1 MHVSVCRHGPD
12 TVFFSGVH
20 VNPSLEPTSVIF
32 QQAADMGMSHSA
44 LLRHVLSRACIRAGL
59 PPIPPPFA
67 QDITKTALVS
77 AVAGAHAVVHM
88 RFLTCHNRSA
98 AKVVPAVPLS
108 NCLCFTTQLGT
119 VFCVFSNE
127 SARGRTSTNQSFA
140 HASNNHM
147 DHINT

>member
-1 MHVSVCRHGPD
+1 MSVCRHGPD

-77 AVAGAHAVVHM
+77 AVAGARALLYACG
-88 RFLTCHNRSA
+88 FD
-98 AKVVPAVPLS
+98 LS
-108 NCLCFTTQLGT
+108 
-119 VFCVFSNE
+119 
-127 SARGRTSTNQSFA
+127 
-140 HASNNHM
+140 H
-147 DHINT
+147 